1 MVASNSLW
9 PDWWSWELDTGS
21 PHLAKRMRD
30 RQFTETDL
38 RDMLECAM
46 RVSPNH
52 EPDRWVAETQWRGA
66 AWEVVL
72 EPLVDERT
80 LLVITAY
87 KVG

>member
-1 MVASNSLW
+1 
-9 PDWWSWELDTGS
+9 
-21 PHLAKRMRD
+21 
-30 RQFTETDL
+30 
-38 RDMLECAM
+38 MLECAM